1 MRFRLD
7 SRIKCDPD
15 DGAFK
20 SIGSYA
26 WQELLAWD
34 LAKALNDPHG
44 INLYRSYCRKYP
56 EELLRKALAEVRELP
71 SHKIKKGRGALFNY
85 LVQLYAKGT
94 TENPGR

>member
-1 MRFRLD
+1 MQNN
-7 SRIKCDPD
+7 IKCDPD

-20 SIGSYA
+20 SIGTCA

-34 LAKALNDPHG
+34 LAKALDDPRG

-56 EELLRKALAEVRELP
+56 EELLRKALGEAKAVP
-71 SHKIKKGRGALFNY
+71 AHAIKKGRGALFNY
-85 LVQLYAKGT
+85 LVQRYAQGT

>member
-1 MRFRLD
+1 MQNN
-7 SRIKCDPD
+7 IKCDPD

-20 SIGSYA
+20 SIGNCA

-34 LAKALNDPHG
+34 LAKALDDPHG

-56 EELLRKALAEVRELP
+56 EELLRKALGEAKAVP
-71 SHKIKKGRGALFNY
+71 AHAIKKGRGALFNY
-85 LVQLYAKGT
+85 LVQQYAQET